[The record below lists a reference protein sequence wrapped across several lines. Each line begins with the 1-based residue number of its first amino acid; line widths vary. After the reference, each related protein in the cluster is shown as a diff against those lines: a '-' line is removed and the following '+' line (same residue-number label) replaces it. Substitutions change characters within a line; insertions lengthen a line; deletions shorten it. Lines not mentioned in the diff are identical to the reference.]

1 MEQNTEERKE
11 EIHPIHEWW
20 ISQEK
25 IDDMKGKIREGVIQ
39 DRINQKLSEMKEHI
53 QQLPQNTFIPVK
65 EAPFVFSTNPAAYL
79 LVEDVNRLKLGL
91 AYTYRPYCMGHEP
104 GDENK
109 IVKMGMGDFIMSV
122 GTMKQ
127 VPYTGYEPGDEKKIE
142 RMRNFI
148 WSLCRKA
155 QAEHLYKTLKWSIDL
170 KEKIKKYQFYSNP
183 YGVAKWNGE
192 PVSLVLGGFTLQGE
206 NTYYKFD
213 DDDEHNFNGSYKQLT
228 ADLYVSAIPEGKLS
242 LCYILEN
249 GFTPQEGKDPN
260 FWPAL
265 ALLLSGNLV
274 KLKANEENTGYDL
287 EYNEGDI
294 SIELLKDLAVGM
306 ETGDLLR
313 SYFQVS
319 ESDEVEKEVEEKFQK
334 STIPAAELFADV
346 LERDR
351 LRCDL
356 PVYEMQMLTDPNRG
370 SWDLWET
377 ERPNH
382 EGEKRCKGKKSFYAR
397 DPRQDI
403 SKFGVIGIDFGTKST
418 VVTCLEDT
426 NQIIPLRIGTGEWD
440 REARETDY
448 ENPTVMEFTNIDAFL
463 KVYQERAGKPDTR
476 WADVDV
482 SHTAANNWKS
492 NGDSDDCAAFLGE
505 LKQWA
510 GTDGKR
516 LHIRDK
522 ADHEKTL
529 PPYTTLQEGD
539 LDPIELY
546 AYYIGL
552 YLNNQHR
559 GKIYMRY
566 LLSFPVTYAKEVRE
580 RILESFQ
587 RGLKKSLP
595 LTVVQDEE
603 RMKKF
608 RVEKGAGEPAAYA
621 VCALQ
626 ELQQKG
632 EISVSN
638 EQPLFYGVFDFGG
651 GTSDFDFGIWRKAK
665 KDKKEKRYNYVIHHF
680 GAGGKQYLG
689 GENLLKKLAYQVFK
703 ENAETLRAK
712 QIPFVRAPECAPFP
726 GDEMIVNESQE
737 AETNTQHL
745 MEKLRPFWERATE
758 KEPKDFKVDPMSFFN
773 AAGEK
778 EDAVDLTVNENSL
791 EDILEKELKEGI
803 KSFFDLLVQVREKH
817 SSQLAGIDTCH
828 ILLAGRSSQSPL
840 FQKLMNKAIKT
851 YEENFESSEKEAGRG
866 IGKGNF
872 FTLHKPLGSKDIEK
886 NPAGKEM
893 EEQVE
898 GTKSTKASCVDFYEP
913 NGKTGVAVGLLQCR
927 KGGKIHVISETD
939 SSSAAEIKF
948 KFYVGEDEDG
958 VFQAILTPESPYEKW
973 QEFEYAMET
982 DNEFL
987 YTTNPSAGLSNGNGM
1002 KSIDTD
1008 IQRASC
1014 IIPEDV
1020 VDEDA
1025 MIYWRPIGPKAL
1037 EYVVAESEE
1046 KVKKGEYTFGPKKIL
1061 LGSSN

>member
-1 MEQNTEERKE
+1 MEQNKEERKE

-20 ISQEK
+20 ISQER
-25 IDDMKGKIREGVIQ
+25 IDDMKGKIRDKILADIQ
-39 DRINQKLSEMKEHI
+39 KKIDQKLSEMKKHI
-53 QQLPQNTFIPVK
+53 RQLPKNTFIPVK

-91 AYTYRPYCMGHEP
+91 AYTYRLYNQGYEA
-104 GDENK
+104 GDETK
-109 IVKMGMGDFIMSV
+109 IIGMG
-122 GTMKQ
+122 
-127 VPYTGYEPGDEKKIE
+127 
-142 RMRNFI
+142 NFK
-148 WSLCRKA
+148 WELCTID
-155 QAEHLYKTLKWSIDL
+155 QAKHLYETLEWRIDL
-170 KEKIKKYQFYSNP
+170 KEKIKSYQSYQWLAAVISP
-183 YGVAKWNGE
+183 MWKRE
-192 PVSLVLGGFTLQGE
+192 PVSSNLGGLTLCGKKMYYDFE
-206 NTYYKFD
+206 DGHEYKFD
-213 DDDEHNFNGSYKQLT
+213 GVSRKLT
-228 ADLYVSAIPEGKLS
+228 ADLYVSPIPKGVLS

-249 GFTPQEGKDPN
+249 EFTPQEGKDPN
-260 FWPAL
+260 FWPML

-274 KLKANEENTGYDL
+274 KLKVSEENTGYDL
-287 EYNEGDI
+287 EYKEGDI
-294 SIELLKDLAVGM
+294 SIESLKELADGMENGSLLK
-306 ETGDLLR
+306 

-319 ESDEVEKEVEEKFQK
+319 EVDEIEKEVEERFQK
-334 STIPAAELFADV
+334 STIPVVELFADV
-346 LERDR
+346 LKRDQV
-351 LRCDL
+351 RCDL

-382 EGEKRCKGKKSFYAR
+382 GGEKRCKGKKSFYAR
-397 DPRQDI
+397 DPKQDI

-448 ENPTVMEFTNIDAFL
+448 ENPTVMEFTNIDAFI
-463 KVYQERAGKPDTR
+463 KAYQERAGKPDTR
-476 WADVDV
+476 WEDLDV
-482 SHTAANNWKS
+482 SHTAANNWKN
-492 NGDSDDCAAFLGE
+492 NGDSDECASFLGE

-522 ADHEKTL
+522 AGHEKTL

-559 GKIYMRY
+559 GKVYMHY
-566 LLSFPVTYAKEVRE
+566 ILSFPVTYAKEVRKH
-580 RILESFQ
+580 ILESFQ

-603 RMKKF
+603 SMKQF
-608 RVEKGAGEPAAYA
+608 RVEAGAAEPAAYA

-638 EQPLFYGVFDFGG
+638 EQSLFYGVFDFGG
-651 GTSDFDFGIWRKAK
+651 GTSDFDFGVWRKAK
-665 KDKKEKRYNYVIHHF
+665 KDKKEKRYNYVMHHF

-712 QIPFVRAPECAPFP
+712 KIPFVRAPECAPFP
-726 GDEMIVNESQE
+726 GDELIVNESQE
-737 AETNTQHL
+737 AETNTQRL

-758 KEPKDFKVDPMSFFN
+758 EEPKDFNIEPMSFFN

-778 EDAVDLTVNENSL
+778 EDAVDLIVNHASL
-791 EDILEKELKEGI
+791 EKILEEELKAGI
-803 KSFFDLLVQVREKH
+803 KSFFDLLVQIRKKH
-817 SSQLAGIDTCH
+817 SSELAGIDTCH

-840 FQKLMNKAIKT
+840 FQKLMRDAIEA
-851 YEENFESSEKEAGRG
+851 YEKDFETSEKEAGRG
-866 IGKGNF
+866 IGRGNF

-886 NPAGKEM
+886 ENSAGKETGEPV
-893 EEQVE
+893 EEI
-898 GTKSTKASCVDFYEP
+898 KSAKMSCIDFYEP

-927 KGGKIHVISETD
+927 KGGKIRVISETD
-939 SSSAAEIKF
+939 SSPTAEIKF
-948 KFYVGEDEDG
+948 QFYVGEDEDG
-958 VFQAILTPESPYEKW
+958 VFQAILTPESSYERW

-987 YTTNPSAGLSNGNGM
+987 YTTNSSAGLSNGNGL
-1002 KSIDTD
+1002 KSTAVD

-1014 IIPEDV
+1014 IIPEDI
-1020 VDEDA
+1020 VDEDE
-1025 MIYWRPIGPKAL
+1025 MIYWRPSGPKVL

-1046 KVKKGEYTFGPKKIL
+1046 KVQKGEYTFGPKKIL
-1061 LGSSN
+1061 LGK

>member
-25 IDDMKGKIREGVIQ
+25 IDVMKGKIREGVIQ

-65 EAPFVFSTNPAAYL
+65 EAPFVFSTNPAACL

-91 AYTYRPYCMGHEP
+91 AYTYYSH
-104 GDENK
+104 
-109 IVKMGMGDFIMSV
+109 S
-122 GTMKQ
+122 TS
-127 VPYTGYEPGDEKKIE
+127 YEKGDEKKIGK
-142 RMRNFI
+142 MGNFT
-148 WSLCRKA
+148 WALCSMEKA
-155 QAEHLYKTLKWSIDL
+155 KHLYETLQWHIDL
-170 KEKIKKYQFYSNP
+170 KKIINTYNYESYSTYCGKP
-183 YGVAKWNGE
+183 HWDYDDVDLDLAG
-192 PVSLVLGGFTLQGE
+192 LTLRGRT
-206 NTYYKFD
+206 TYYKFKD
-213 DDDEHNFNGSYKQLT
+213 GIECNFGNSSRRLT
-228 ADLYVSAIPEGKLS
+228 ADLYVSAIPEGVLS

-265 ALLLSGNLV
+265 ALLLSQNLV

-294 SIELLKDLAVGM
+294 SIESLKDLAVGM
-306 ETGDLLR
+306 ETGGLLR

-356 PVYEMQMLTDPNRG
+356 PVYEMQMLTEPNRG

-403 SKFGVIGIDFGTKST
+403 SEFGVIGIDFGTKST

-595 LTVVQDEE
+595 WTVVQDQEC
-603 RMKKF
+603 MKQF
-608 RVEKGAGEPAAYA
+608 LVTAGVGEPAAYA

-632 EISVSN
+632 EISLSD
-638 EQPLFYGVFDFGG
+638 EQSLFYGVFDFGG

-703 ENAETLRAK
+703 ENAKTLREK
-712 QIPFVRAPECAPFP
+712 QIPFVRPPECAPFP

-737 AETNTQHL
+737 AETNTQRL
-745 MEKLRPFWERATE
+745 MEKIRPFWERATE
-758 KEPKDFKVDPMSFFN
+758 KEPDDFKVEPMSFFN

-778 EDAVDLTVNENSL
+778 EDAVNLTVNTSSL
-791 EDILEKELKEGI
+791 EGILKNELNEGI
-803 KSFFDLLVQVREKH
+803 RAFFDLLVQVRKKH
-817 SSQLAGIDTCH
+817 GELASMNTCH

-840 FQKLMNKAIKT
+840 FQQLMRESIEK
-851 YEENFESSEKEAGRG
+851 YEKDFESFENEAG
-866 IGKGNF
+866 GKSGTGKMF
-872 FTLHKPLGSKDIEK
+872 VLHKPLGSKETGKQAEK
-886 NPAGKEM
+886 NQPDKTSYM
-893 EEQVE
+893 
-898 GTKSTKASCVDFYEP
+898 DFYTP

-927 KGGKIHVISETD
+927 KGGKIRVISETD
-939 SSSAAEIKF
+939 SSSTAEISF

-958 VFQAILTPESPYEKW
+958 EFQAILTPESSYGTWK
-973 QEFEYAMET
+973 EFEYAMET
-982 DNEFL
+982 DNEFY
-987 YTTNPSAGLSNGNGM
+987 YTTNPSAGIVKGLSCSDAGVR
-1002 KSIDTD
+1002 
-1008 IQRASC
+1008 RANC
-1014 IIPEDV
+1014 TLPEKAV
-1020 VDEDA
+1020 NEDA
-1025 MIYWRPIGPKAL
+1025 MIYWRPTSPNTL

-1046 KVKKGEYTFGPKKIL
+1046 KAKEGTYLYGPKKIL
-1061 LGSSN
+1061 LEK

>member
-11 EIHPIHEWW
+11 AIHPIHGWW
-20 ISQEK
+20 ISQGK
-25 IDDMKGKIREGVIQ
+25 IDTIKGNIRNKILTDLKKGIS
-39 DRINQKLSEMKEHI
+39 QKLSKMREHI

-65 EAPFVFSTNPAAYL
+65 EVSFVFSTNPAARL

-91 AYTYRPYCMGHEP
+91 DFQRYSYYVGVHEP
-104 GDENK
+104 GKE
-109 IVKMGMGDFIMSV
+109 VAGMG
-122 GTMKQ
+122 GLQ
-127 VPYTGYEPGDEKKIE
+127 WGLC
-142 RMRNFI
+142 
-148 WSLCRKA
+148 SLA
-155 QAEHLYKTLKWSIDL
+155 QAEHLYKTLQWRIDL
-170 KEKIKKYQFYSNP
+170 AEIISKYTYQYFRSSGTKIRVENLWSVEDLAGLRLHEEGTFYRFKDGRKNDFDKL
-183 YGVAKWNGE
+183 YDV
-192 PVSLVLGGFTLQGE
+192 LV
-206 NTYYKFD
+206 
-213 DDDEHNFNGSYKQLT
+213 
-228 ADLYVSAIPEGKLS
+228 ADLYVSPIPESENSLS
-242 LCYILEN
+242 YILSE
-249 GFTPQEGKDPN
+249 GFTPEEGQDPN

-265 ALLLSGNLV
+265 ALLLSQNLV

-294 SIELLKDLAVGM
+294 SIESLKDLAVGM
-306 ETGDLLR
+306 ETGGLLR

-403 SKFGVIGIDFGTKST
+403 SEFGVIGIDFGTKST

-510 GTDGKR
+510 GTDGER

-522 ADHEKTL
+522 TGHEKML
-529 PPYTTLQEGD
+529 PSYAMLQEGD

-559 GKIYMRY
+559 GKVYMRY
-566 LLSFPVTYAKEVRE
+566 LLSFPVTYSPKVRNH
-580 RILESFQ
+580 ILESFR

-595 LTVVQDEE
+595 WTVVQDQEC
-603 RMKKF
+603 MKQFLVKAG
-608 RVEKGAGEPAAYA
+608 VGEPAAYA

-632 EISVSN
+632 EISLSD
-638 EQPLFYGVFDFGG
+638 EQSLFYGVFDFGG

-703 ENAETLRAK
+703 ENAKTLREK
-712 QIPFVRAPECAPFP
+712 QIPFVRPPECAPFL

-737 AETNTQHL
+737 AETNTQRL
-745 MEKLRPFWERATE
+745 MEKIRPFWERATE
-758 KEPKDFKVDPMSFFN
+758 KEPDDFKVEAMSFFN

-778 EDAVDLTVNENSL
+778 EDAVNLTVNTSSL
-791 EDILEKELKEGI
+791 EGILKNELNEGI
-803 KSFFDLLVQVREKH
+803 RAFFDLLVQVRKKH
-817 SSQLAGIDTCH
+817 GELASMDTCH

-840 FQKLMNKAIKT
+840 FQQLMRESIEK
-851 YEENFESSEKEAGRG
+851 YEKDFESFANEAG
-866 IGKGNF
+866 GKSGTGKMF
-872 FTLHKPLGSKDIEK
+872 VLHKPLGSKET
-886 NPAGKEM
+886 GKQA
-893 EEQVE
+893 EENQP
-898 GTKSTKASCVDFYEP
+898 GKTSYMDFYTP

-927 KGGKIHVISETD
+927 KGGKIQVISETD
-939 SSSAAEIKF
+939 SSSTAEISF

-958 VFQAILTPESPYEKW
+958 EFQAILTPESSYGTWK
-973 QEFEYAMET
+973 EFEYAMET
-982 DNEFL
+982 DNEFY
-987 YTTNPSAGLSNGNGM
+987 YTTNPSAGIVKGLSCSDAGVR
-1002 KSIDTD
+1002 
-1008 IQRASC
+1008 RANC
-1014 IIPEDV
+1014 TLPEKAV
-1020 VDEDA
+1020 NEDA
-1025 MIYWRPIGPKAL
+1025 MIYWRPTSPNTL

-1046 KVKKGEYTFGPKKIL
+1046 KAKEGTYLYGPKKIL
-1061 LGSSN
+1061 LEK

>member
-65 EAPFVFSTNPAAYL
+65 EAPFVFSTNPAACL

-91 AYTYRPYCMGHEP
+91 AYTYYSH
-104 GDENK
+104 
-109 IVKMGMGDFIMSV
+109 SSS
-122 GTMKQ
+122 
-127 VPYTGYEPGDEKKIE
+127 YEKGDEKKIGK
-142 RMRNFI
+142 MGNFT
-148 WSLCRKA
+148 WALCSMEKA
-155 QAEHLYKTLKWSIDL
+155 KHLYETLQWHIDL
-170 KEKIKKYQFYSNP
+170 KKIINTYNYESYSTFCGKP
-183 YGVAKWNGE
+183 CWGYDGVDLDLAG
-192 PVSLVLGGFTLQGE
+192 LTLRGRT
-206 NTYYKFD
+206 TYYKFKD
-213 DDDEHNFNGSYKQLT
+213 GIECNFGNSSRRLT
-228 ADLYVSAIPEGKLS
+228 ADLYVSAIPEGVLS

-265 ALLLSGNLV
+265 ALLLSQNLV

-294 SIELLKDLAVGM
+294 SIESLKDLAVGM
-306 ETGDLLR
+306 ETGGLLR

-403 SKFGVIGIDFGTKST
+403 SQFGVIGIDFGTKST

-559 GKIYMRY
+559 GKVYMRY
-566 LLSFPVTYAKEVRE
+566 LLSFPVTYSLKVRNH
-580 RILESFQ
+580 ILESFR

-603 RMKKF
+603 CMKKF
-608 RVEKGAGEPAAYA
+608 RVEAGAGEPAAYA

-632 EISVSN
+632 EISLSD
-638 EQPLFYGVFDFGG
+638 EQSLFYGVFDFGG

-703 ENAETLRAK
+703 ENAETLREK
-712 QIPFVRAPECAPFP
+712 QIPFVRAPECAPFL

-737 AETNTQHL
+737 AETNTRHL

-778 EDAVDLTVNENSL
+778 EDAVNLTVNTSSL
-791 EDILEKELKEGI
+791 EGILKNELNEGI
-803 KSFFDLLVQVREKH
+803 RAFFDLLVQVRKKH
-817 SSQLAGIDTCH
+817 GELASMDTCH
-828 ILLAGRSSQSPL
+828 ILLAGRSSQSLL
-840 FQKLMNKAIKT
+840 FQQLMRESIEK
-851 YEENFESSEKEAGRG
+851 YEKDFESFANDAG
-866 IGKGNF
+866 GKSGTGKMF
-872 FTLHKPLGSKDIEK
+872 VLHKPLGSKET
-886 NPAGKEM
+886 GKQA
-893 EEQVE
+893 EENQP
-898 GTKSTKASCVDFYEP
+898 GKTSYMDFYTP

-927 KGGKIHVISETD
+927 KGGKIRVISETD
-939 SSSAAEIKF
+939 SSSTAEISF

-958 VFQAILTPESPYEKW
+958 EFQAILTPESSYGTWK
-973 QEFEYAMET
+973 EFEYAMET
-982 DNEFL
+982 DNEFY
-987 YTTNPSAGLSNGNGM
+987 YTTNPSAGIVKGLSCSDAGVR
-1002 KSIDTD
+1002 
-1008 IQRASC
+1008 RANC
-1014 IIPEDV
+1014 MLPEKAV
-1020 VDEDA
+1020 NEDA
-1025 MIYWRPIGPKAL
+1025 MIYWRPTSPNTL

-1046 KVKKGEYTFGPKKIL
+1046 KAKEGTYLYGPKKIL
-1061 LGSSN
+1061 LEK

>member
-11 EIHPIHEWW
+11 EIHPIHVWW

-65 EAPFVFSTNPAAYL
+65 EAPFVFSTNPAACL

-91 AYTYRPYCMGHEP
+91 AYTYYSH
-104 GDENK
+104 
-109 IVKMGMGDFIMSV
+109 SSS
-122 GTMKQ
+122 
-127 VPYTGYEPGDEKKIE
+127 YEEGDEKKIGK
-142 RMRNFI
+142 MGNFT
-148 WSLCRKA
+148 WALCSMEKA
-155 QAEHLYKTLKWSIDL
+155 KHLYETLQWHIDL
-170 KEKIKKYQFYSNP
+170 KKIINTYNYESYSTFCGKP
-183 YGVAKWNGE
+183 RWGYDGVDLDLAG
-192 PVSLVLGGFTLQGE
+192 LTLRGR
-206 NTYYKFD
+206 TAYYKFKD
-213 DDDEHNFNGSYKQLT
+213 GIECYFGNSSRRLT
-228 ADLYVSAIPEGKLS
+228 ADLYVSAIPEGVLS

-265 ALLLSGNLV
+265 ALLLSQNLV

-294 SIELLKDLAVGM
+294 SIESLKDLAVGM
-306 ETGDLLR
+306 ETGGLLR

-403 SKFGVIGIDFGTKST
+403 SEFGVIGIDFGTKST

-510 GTDGKR
+510 GTDGER

-522 ADHEKTL
+522 TGHEKML
-529 PPYTTLQEGD
+529 PPYAMLQEGD

-559 GKIYMRY
+559 GKVYMRY
-566 LLSFPVTYAKEVRE
+566 LLSFPVTYSPKVRNH
-580 RILESFQ
+580 ILESFR

-595 LTVVQDEE
+595 WTVVQDQEC
-603 RMKKF
+603 MKQFLVKAG
-608 RVEKGAGEPAAYA
+608 VGEPAAYA

-632 EISVSN
+632 EISLSD
-638 EQPLFYGVFDFGG
+638 EQSLFYGVFDFGG

-703 ENAETLRAK
+703 ENAKTLREK
-712 QIPFVRAPECAPFP
+712 QIPFVRPPECAPFL

-737 AETNTQHL
+737 AETNTQRL
-745 MEKLRPFWERATE
+745 MEKIRPFWERATE
-758 KEPKDFKVDPMSFFN
+758 KEPDDFKVEAMSFFN

-778 EDAVDLTVNENSL
+778 EDAVNLTVNTSSL
-791 EDILEKELKEGI
+791 EGILKNELNEGI
-803 KSFFDLLVQVREKH
+803 RAFFDLLVQVRKKH
-817 SSQLAGIDTCH
+817 GELASMDTCH

-840 FQKLMNKAIKT
+840 FQQLMRESIEK
-851 YEENFESSEKEAGRG
+851 YEKDFESFANEAG
-866 IGKGNF
+866 GKSGTGKMF
-872 FTLHKPLGSKDIEK
+872 VLHKPLGSKET
-886 NPAGKEM
+886 GKQA
-893 EEQVE
+893 EENQP
-898 GTKSTKASCVDFYEP
+898 GKTSYMDFYTP

-927 KGGKIHVISETD
+927 KGGKIQVISETD
-939 SSSAAEIKF
+939 SSSTAEISF

-958 VFQAILTPESPYEKW
+958 EFQAILTPESSYGTWK
-973 QEFEYAMET
+973 EFEYAMET
-982 DNEFL
+982 DNEFY
-987 YTTNPSAGLSNGNGM
+987 YTTNPSAGIVKGLSCSDAGVR
-1002 KSIDTD
+1002 
-1008 IQRASC
+1008 RANC
-1014 IIPEDV
+1014 TLPEKAV
-1020 VDEDA
+1020 NEDA
-1025 MIYWRPIGPKAL
+1025 MIYWRPTSPNTL

-1046 KVKKGEYTFGPKKIL
+1046 KAKEGTYLYGPKKIL
-1061 LGSSN
+1061 LEK

>member
-1 MEQNTEERKE
+1 MEQNTEEKKE
-11 EIHPIHEWW
+11 AIHPIHGWW
-20 ISQEK
+20 ISQGK
-25 IDDMKGKIREGVIQ
+25 IDTIKGNIRDKILTDLKKGIS
-39 DRINQKLSEMKEHI
+39 QKLSKMREHI

-65 EAPFVFSTNPAAYL
+65 EVSFVFSTNPAARL

-91 AYTYRPYCMGHEP
+91 DFQRYSYDVGVHEP
-104 GDENK
+104 GEK
-109 IVKMGMGDFIMSV
+109 VAGMG
-122 GTMKQ
+122 GLQ
-127 VPYTGYEPGDEKKIE
+127 WGLC
-142 RMRNFI
+142 
-148 WSLCRKA
+148 SLA
-155 QAEHLYKTLKWSIDL
+155 QAEHLYKTLQWRIDL
-170 KEKIKKYQFYSNP
+170 AEIISKYTYQYFRSSGTKIRVEILWSVEDLAGLRLHEEGTFYRFKDGRKNDFDKL
-183 YGVAKWNGE
+183 YDV
-192 PVSLVLGGFTLQGE
+192 LV
-206 NTYYKFD
+206 
-213 DDDEHNFNGSYKQLT
+213 
-228 ADLYVSAIPEGKLS
+228 ADLYVSPIPESENSLS
-242 LCYILEN
+242 YILSE
-249 GFTPQEGKDPN
+249 GFTPEEGQDPD

-274 KLKANEENTGYDL
+274 ELKSNEEKTGYDL
-287 EYNEGDI
+287 EYNEEEV
-294 SIELLKDLAVGM
+294 SIELLKDLADGM
-306 ETGDLLR
+306 ENGGLLK
-313 SYFQVS
+313 SYFNILGG
-319 ESDEVEKEVEEKFQK
+319 DEIRKVVEETFQK
-334 STIPAAELFADV
+334 GTIPFAELFEDV

-351 LRCDL
+351 MRCDL

-403 SKFGVIGIDFGTKST
+403 SEFGVIGIDFGTKST

-603 RMKKF
+603 CMKKF
-608 RVEKGAGEPAAYA
+608 RVEAGAGEPAAYA

-703 ENAETLRAK
+703 ENAETLREK

-737 AETNTQHL
+737 AETNTRHL

-840 FQKLMNKAIKT
+840 FQKLMNEAIKT

>member
-65 EAPFVFSTNPAAYL
+65 EAPFVFSTNPAACL

-91 AYTYRPYCMGHEP
+91 AYTYYSH
-104 GDENK
+104 
-109 IVKMGMGDFIMSV
+109 S
-122 GTMKQ
+122 TS
-127 VPYTGYEPGDEKKIE
+127 YEKGDEKKIGK
-142 RMRNFI
+142 MGNFT
-148 WSLCRKA
+148 WALCSMEKA
-155 QAEHLYKTLKWSIDL
+155 KHLYETLQWHIDL
-170 KEKIKKYQFYSNP
+170 KKIINTYNYELYSTCLGKPHWNHD
-183 YGVAKWNGE
+183 GVDLDLAG
-192 PVSLVLGGFTLQGE
+192 LTLRGRT
-206 NTYYKFD
+206 TYYKFKD
-213 DDDEHNFNGSYKQLT
+213 GIECNFGNSSRRLT
-228 ADLYVSAIPEGKLS
+228 ADLYVSAIPEGVLS

-249 GFTPQEGKDPN
+249 GFTPHEGKDPN

-265 ALLLSGNLV
+265 ALLLSQNLV

-294 SIELLKDLAVGM
+294 SIESLKDLAVGM
-306 ETGDLLR
+306 ETGGLLR

-403 SKFGVIGIDFGTKST
+403 SEFGVIGIDFGTKST

-566 LLSFPVTYAKEVRE
+566 LLSFPVTYAKEVRK

-608 RVEKGAGEPAAYA
+608 RVKKGAGEPVAYA

-626 ELQQKG
+626 ELQKKG

-665 KDKKEKRYNYVIHHF
+665 KDDKKEKRYNYVIHHF

-703 ENAETLRAK
+703 ENAETLREK

-737 AETNTQHL
+737 AETNTRHL

-758 KEPKDFKVDPMSFFN
+758 EVPKDFKVDPMSFFN

-817 SSQLAGIDTCH
+817 SSQLVGIDTCH

-840 FQKLMNKAIKT
+840 FQKLMNEAIKT

-1020 VDEDA
+1020 VDEDV